1 MLSKI
6 TDLSKFSK
14 TLKVLYV
21 EDNTKAREQTYKM
34 LKNFFNNIVVATDG
48 QEGLDKFIQDKDSF
62 HIIFTDL
69 NMPNMNGIE
78 MLKNIRNLNKNIPV
92 IILSAYSDVNL
103 FLETIKLWVDGYIL
117 KPVDMGLFIN
127 TLFKALEKIRLEQE
141 NIKYKNNLEKKVQ
154 EQVKLLRE
162 KDKMVQRQSQLAAMG
177 EMIDAIA
184 HQWKQPLG
192 AISTAAV
199 GITLKSDMG
208 MPIEKE
214 ELYEYSSMIQK
225 QSTHLAETI
234 DEFRSFFRPNTTI
247 HSIVV
252 MKIIE
257 STLELL
263 KGNIKSSNLNIIV
276 DTVKDDIKI
285 DIIPNEFKHVFI
297 NLINNAIDAFKEN
310 GIKKREIHIKV
321 SQDKNYTIVKF
332 IDNAGGIP
340 EKIIDTLFNAN
351 VTTKEKGKGTG
362 IGLYISKQIIEKYNG
377 EITVKNTDNGAEF
390 KIKVPKRQ
398 P

>member
-321 SQDKNYTIVKF
+321 SQDKNYTIVNLS
-332 IDNAGGIP
+332 ITQAGSR
-340 EKIIDTLFNAN
+340 KKL
-351 VTTKEKGKGTG
+351 
-362 IGLYISKQIIEKYNG
+362 
-377 EITVKNTDNGAEF
+377 
-390 KIKVPKRQ
+390 
-398 P
+398 